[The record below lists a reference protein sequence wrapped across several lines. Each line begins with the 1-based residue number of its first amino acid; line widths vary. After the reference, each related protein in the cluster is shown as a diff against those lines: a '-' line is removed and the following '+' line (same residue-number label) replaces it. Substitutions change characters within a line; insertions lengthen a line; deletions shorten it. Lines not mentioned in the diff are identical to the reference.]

1 MNNWQVGF
9 KTDITTIDTRV
20 QNEYY
25 KINNA
30 KGFINPSEIS
40 ILNLYRSLYFYQF
53 FFSNKPTLTVF
64 HQFYYLP
71 VE

>member
-40 ILNLYRSLYFYQF
+40 ILNLYRSLYFY
-53 FFSNKPTLTVF
+53 
-64 HQFYYLP
+64 
-71 VE
+71 